1 MLAAAAV
8 LFSTGGAAIK
18 AVTLTPWQVAF
29 ARSAIAALV
38 FLLVLPESRRSW
50 QWRTAPVALAYA
62 STLVLFVLANR
73 ATTAANAIF
82 LQSAAPLYLLLLSPW
97 LLQERIRRSDL
108 IYMAAVA
115 CGLALL
121 FVQNDHS
128 AATAPDP
135 MRGNVYAAASGLTYA
150 LTLAGL
156 RWLGRGSKSDAGIAT
171 VAMGNLMVA
180 VALAPMALPI
190 RAVSG
195 ADVAV
200 MLYMGI
206 FQVGLA
212 YVLVTRALRHVPAF
226 EANTVL
232 LLEPAL
238 NPVWVWMLHG
248 ERPGAWALVG
258 GAVILAATLWNAAP
272 LSRGRREVSP

>member
-1 MLAAAAV
+1 
-8 LFSTGGAAIK
+8 
-18 AVTLTPWQVAF
+18 
-29 ARSAIAALV
+29 
-38 FLLVLPESRRSW
+38 
-50 QWRTAPVALAYA
+50 
-62 STLVLFVLANR
+62 
-73 ATTAANAIF
+73 
-82 LQSAAPLYLLLLSPW
+82 
-97 LLQERIRRSDL
+97 
-108 IYMAAVA
+108 MAAVA

-180 VALAPMALPI
+180 VALSPMALPI

-248 ERPGAWALVG
+248 ERPGAWALVVSG
-258 GAVILAATLWNAAP
+258 KNDILFSGENQL
-272 LSRGRREVSP
+272 RYREVLPNAEIQLTDSGHCALADKSEEIASRMHNFLGRVR

>member
-1 MLAAAAV
+1 MLVAAAV

-18 AVTLTPWQVAF
+18 AVSLTPWQVAF
-29 ARSAIAALV
+29 SRSIIAAAV
-38 FLLVLPESRRSW
+38 LLLAIPQSRRGWSL
-50 QWRTAPVALAYA
+50 RTAPVALAYA

-73 ATTAANAIF
+73 TTTAANAIF

-97 LLQERIRRSDL
+97 LLKEHIRRSD
-108 IYMAAVA
+108 VA
-115 CGLALL
+115 YIIAIAIGLALL
-121 FVQNDHS
+121 FLQNEKS

-135 MRGNVYAAASGLTYA
+135 VRGNIYAAASGLTYA

-156 RWLGRGSKSDAGIAT
+156 RWLGRGKQTDPGIAT

-180 VALAPMALPI
+180 AALFPLAMPI
-190 RAVSG
+190 RDANAV
-195 ADVAV
+195 DVAV
-200 MLYMGI
+200 MLYMGV

-212 YVLVTRALRHVPAF
+212 YVFVTRALRHVPAL

-238 NPVWVWMLHG
+238 NPVWVWLLHG
-248 ERPGAWALVG
+248 ERPGRLALLG
-258 GAVILAATLWNAAP
+258 GAVILASTLWNA
-272 LSRGRREVSP
+272 SRQTPRPISAE